1 MFSLIHEILPWI
13 SQPLFRLSPCSVKEL
28 DQVSRHQHPLQ
39 PRNWFLAKGSKIHCA
54 TRPLIMGVVNVT
66 PDSFY
71 DGGRYTLPELAI
83 AHAMELIQQGA
94 DIIDIGGESTRPG
107 ADPVAEHEELARV
120 IPVVEGLARQVTT
133 PISVDTTKSQVATCA
148 LESGAS
154 IINDVSALREDPA
167 MASVIAHSNAA
178 VVLMHMQG
186 TPQTMQQS
194 PQYLDVGSDVLQFL
208 DERVQTAIQAGIAR
222 TNIILDPGFG
232 FGKLVSHN
240 LDLLKQLSS
249 FLVLNCPL
257 LVGLSRKGFIGNVVG
272 KSVEHREWGTAAA
285 VALAVDR
292 GAHIIR
298 VHDVAMTIDVVK
310 MAAALSPHWAAI
322 GQEYNA

>member
-1 MFSLIHEILPWI
+1 M
-13 SQPLFRLSPCSVKEL
+13 
-28 DQVSRHQHPLQ
+28 
-39 PRNWFLAKGSKIHCA
+39 

-71 DGGRYTLPELAI
+71 DGGRYTLPEMAI
-83 AHAMELIQQGA
+83 AHALELVEQGA

-107 ADPVAEHEELARV
+107 ATPVPENMELARV

-133 PISVDTTKSQVATCA
+133 PISIDTTKSGVAARA
-148 LESGAS
+148 LDSGAS

-167 MASVIAHSNAA
+167 MAPVIARSDAA

-194 PQYLDVGSDVLQFL
+194 PQYSDVGADVLQFL
-208 DERVQTAIQAGIAR
+208 DERVQIALQAGIAR

-240 LDLLKQLSS
+240 LDLLGKLSS
-249 FLVLNCPL
+249 FMVLNCPL
-257 LVGLSRKGFIGNVVG
+257 LVGLSRKGFIGNIVG
-272 KSVEHREWGTAAA
+272 KTVEHREWGTAAA

-310 MAAALSPHWAAI
+310 MAAALSSYWVTN
-322 GQEYNA
+322 GQEYHA

>member
-1 MFSLIHEILPWI
+1 MN
-13 SQPLFRLSPCSVKEL
+13 EL
-28 DQVSRHQHPLQ
+28 EQVSSQLPTRQT
-39 PRNWFLAKGSKIHCA
+39 RNWFQAKGRKIHWM

-71 DGGRYTLPELAI
+71 DGGRYTLPEMAI
-83 AHAMELIQQGA
+83 AHALELVEQGA

-107 ADPVAEHEELARV
+107 ATPVPENMELARV

-133 PISVDTTKSQVATCA
+133 PISIDTTKSGVAARA
-148 LESGAS
+148 LDSGAS

-167 MASVIAHSNAA
+167 MAPVIARSDAA

-194 PQYLDVGSDVLQFL
+194 PQYSDVGADVLQFL
-208 DERVQTAIQAGIAR
+208 DERVQIALQAGIAR

-240 LDLLKQLSS
+240 LDLLGKLSS
-249 FLVLNCPL
+249 FMVLNCPL
-257 LVGLSRKGFIGNVVG
+257 LVGLSRKGFIGNIVG
-272 KSVEHREWGTAAA
+272 KTVEHREWGTAAA

-310 MAAALSPHWAAI
+310 MAAALSSYWVTN
-322 GQEYNA
+322 GQEYHA